1 MTASN
6 TIEKLLWL
14 DMEMTGLVPEKE
26 VPIEIAASVTNWKF
40 EVLDQYHAIIRQPNR
55 FLEGMDDWNK
65 KHHGQS
71 GLLEKIPGGKAPE
84 TVDIEMYSFVRKNFG
99 QEKAVLAGNSIGQDR
114 AFIRLYMQKFEGT
127 LNYRMLDVSAWK
139 IVFNNLYDKKYSKKQ
154 AHRAQDDILESIEEL
169 KFYLAHVKPSSEG

>member
-1 MTASN
+1 MSSSVGVD
-6 TIEKLLWL
+6 KLLWL

-71 GLLEKIPGGKAPE
+71 GLLQQVPSGKAPE
-84 TVDIEMYSFVRKNFG
+84 TVDFEMSSLVKKHWG
-99 QEKAVLAGNSIGQDR
+99 DEKAVLAGNSIGQDR
-114 AFIRLYMQKFEGT
+114 HFIRLYLPKLDYR
-127 LNYRMLDVSAWK
+127 LNYRMLDVSSWK
-139 IVFNNLYDKKYSKKQ
+139 LVFYNLLDKKYTKKQ

-169 KFYLAHVKPSSEG
+169 KFYLGHIKT